1 MALGLVSPLLNR
13 GVRSRWLASLP
24 GAGSK
29 MLVIDSNGDTS
40 FQDIPVAAWG
50 SITGT
55 LSAQTDLQSALDGK
69 LSLTG
74 GTLTGAVTSNLG
86 TVTSSTPALTINQT
100 WNNAAA
106 TFSLLSATLSN
117 TASNNDS
124 YWVNFQGSDFWG
136 GNNTP
141 VFRVQGFNGQITV
154 CGKWGDGSIRL
165 GGQSIG
171 CLITA
176 VYGTGLTF
184 AVQGST
190 NFTIGTH
197 GQYGNNSIFGNW
209 HVNNSLAFTGS
220 GFAGYIS
227 WDASNVLALKNST
240 NAQTFR
246 LYGTYTD
253 ASNYR
258 RLYLS
263 STTAGAFTIGV
274 EGAGTGASGNTL
286 TIPSVSITTAN
297 IISGFFYEIWGN
309 QTRSG
314 IDQGNG
320 FVTGL
325 IHNGYKFTNSNAAL
339 GGTVDTALQRI
350 SAGVA
355 GITSGQTTN
364 FRDLML
370 RSLFFEGSTS
380 AFPMLKRNGTA
391 LNFRLADDSAD
402 APITAGAFTITQPVS
417 TSGSPTAFTLTG
429 AAHTTLTASTEATDV
444 NFNLARTVQFAA
456 GALTTQRAFRIQA
469 PTYSFASASTITTA
483 STLSIS
489 GAPVAGTNATI
500 TNSYAL
506 NVEGGTSN
514 FGGNIQTTGYVQVGS
529 DSARVR
535 LTQNGISNLSSGL
548 QYTLI
553 SWTGGIIIDAI
564 KISGYAYRGINIQRA
579 TGGQTWLTVNLE
591 GSSTAFGDTPR
602 QALDVRGNA
611 IIDGNVVLHRSATST
626 SLQVHNTYTDASNY
640 IRQSLSF
647 TTYSSTVHAQLAAEG
662 AGTGAVNVPFVIT
675 PRGTGAFILGPMPDG
690 TATGGNARGAN
701 AVDLQTSR
709 SAATQ
714 VASGTR
720 AIAIGTSCT
729 ASAVNTI
736 AIGRATA
743 SGGSSLA
750 IGTDSATA
758 SGPGSIAIG
767 FDSITASASCSVAI
781 GASGASSTANCA
793 IAIGSGTASRVNEVA
808 WGFRH
813 TAFDVRPGSFLLSA
827 TTTNNTATALQL
839 QNIFGS
845 SNFTTRTGVVLHGT
859 LHVTGVK
866 SDGSAVAI
874 YTRRIVLKNVGGTI
888 TLVESQTIGTDY
900 EDNALTDLT
909 ISATS
914 PFFQVTGITG
924 ETWKWAAWFSPTC
937 EIAY

>member
-1 MALGLVSPLLNR
+1 MSLGLVSPLLNR

-29 MLVIDSNGDTS
+29 MLTIDSNGDTS

-86 TVTSSTPALTINQT
+86 TVTTSTPALTINQT
-100 WNNAAA
+100 CNNAGN
-106 TFSLLSATLSN
+106 TGTVYNLLSSN
-117 TASNNDS
+117 VSFASNPSFQNQSTYFNFNASGLGGGGTGFLRAFIKDGELYISSEWGAGTITLGTIGVRLSAIYGSGLVVSSTSGSAIFTAGYAGKIINHMGSGGIGAS
-124 YWVNFQGSDFWG
+124 YSFASSG
-136 GNNTP
+136 GAFVGDIVCEAANTI
-141 VFRVQGFNGQITV
+141 VFRNG
-154 CGKWGDGSIRL
+154 
-165 GGQSIG
+165 
-171 CLITA
+171 A
-176 VYGTGLTF
+176 
-184 AVQGST
+184 
-190 NFTIGTH
+190 
-197 GQYGNNSIFGNW
+197 
-209 HVNNSLAFTGS
+209 
-220 GFAGYIS
+220 
-227 WDASNVLALKNST
+227 

-286 TIPSVSITTAN
+286 TVPNVLYVTDKIVHRTTNYDLVRLTSSGGEGVINIGNNTSLSAAN
-297 IISGFFYEIWGN
+297 IFTSVQSNILNIQVSSNIALYANNGMTFLNSAG
-309 QTRSG
+309 TARSG
-314 IDQGNG
+314 IN
-320 FVTGL
+320 
-325 IHNGYKFTNSNAAL
+325 
-339 GGTVDTALQRI
+339 
-350 SAGVA
+350 AGVVD
-355 GITSGQTTN
+355 
-364 FRDLML
+364 F
-370 RSLFFEGSTS
+370 
-380 AFPMLKRNGTA
+380 
-391 LNFRLADDSAD
+391 
-402 APITAGAFTITQPVS
+402 TQPVS

-535 LTQNGISNLSSGL
+535 LTQNGISNLASGL

-564 KISGYAYRGINIQRA
+564 KISGYAYRGINIERVAGQ
-579 TGGQTWLTVNLE
+579 GGQTWLTVNLE
-591 GSSTAFGDTPR
+591 GNSAAFGDTPR

-626 SLQVHNTYTDASNY
+626 SLQVHNTFTDASNY

-647 TTYSSTVHAQLAAEG
+647 TTYSSTVHAQHVVEG

-690 TATGGNARGAN
+690 TATGGNARGQY
-701 AVDLQTSR
+701 AVDLQITR
-709 SAATQ
+709 TTAGK
-714 VASGTR
+714 VASGESTFAAGKDNVISSTYQPCGAALGR
-720 AIAIGTSCT
+720 DNT
-729 ASAVNTI
+729 VNNGGF
-736 AIGRATA
+736 AAGWGNTA
-743 SGGSSLA
+743 SGNAFSIALGKANTVSGGEGAFALGNQNLVTSSHGCGALGYA
-750 IGTDSATA
+750 CESVTYQ
-758 SGPGSIAIG
+758 SIAIG
-767 FDSITASASCSVAI
+767 QASRAYIPGQVAQSAGAFSVA
-781 GASGASSTANCA
+781 GDNQYV
-793 IAIGSGTASRVNEVA
+793 R
-808 WGFRH
+808 
-813 TAFDVRPGSFLLSA
+813 DVLCIK
-827 TTTNNTATALQL
+827 TTNNTP
-839 QNIFGS
+839 
-845 SNFTTRTGVVLHGT
+845 TTLTTSRNLGGAARRTIPSGKLFLFVAKIV
-859 LHVTGVK
+859 GVK
-866 SDGSAVAI
+866 SDGTSRACYIREGAI
-874 YTRRIVLKNVGGTI
+874 INIAGTTSLVGAI
-888 TLVESQTIGTDY
+888 TTIGADH
-900 EDNALTDLT
+900 EDNAATDVAITADDTNDALD
-909 ISATS
+909 IS
-914 PFFQVTGITG
+914 VTGITS
-924 ETWKWAAWFSPTC
+924 ETWRWVAVV
-937 EIAY
+937 EGVEVAYGT